1 MHISRIPPWGQW
13 LAGGTLL
20 SVALTAGVTGLVLNV
35 SSGLEAGPASGL
47 VYGLADV
54 GKIIIPIVAG
64 VIGWSMQMRITAL
77 VCVLASIFCA
87 VSYYADQHGASLL
100 SKQHA
105 ETVYADKAATVGD
118 LKSQVASLDALVAA
132 EAKKGGCGTNCR
144 DLTKQ
149 ASEARQRLQNALNA
163 RSEAKPAEV
172 SGLAA
177 MIAMASGARAENIA
191 RGSGA
196 VKAILFLVL
205 LEALVWLSVPA
216 MSLLSRRSR
225 HVIDITPIVEPVKIA
240 TPKPVKARVI
250 KKPDARPLQM
260 LSPPPMKIDMR
271 TKAGR
276 EIKRMKVNQAND

>member
-1 MHISRIPPWGQW
+1 MHPTRIPRWGQW
-13 LAGGTLL
+13 VAGSVLL

-54 GKIIIPIVAG
+54 GKIVIPITAG
-64 VIGWSMQMRITAL
+64 VIGWSMQMRITA
-77 VCVLASIFCA
+77 VICVLASVFCA

-100 SKQHA
+100 SKQHG

-118 LKSQVASLDALVAA
+118 LRSQVASLDALVAA

-149 ASEARQRLQNALNA
+149 ASEARIRLQEALNA
-163 RSEAKPAEV
+163 RSEAKPVEI
-172 SGLAA
+172 SGLAV
-177 MIAMASGARAENIA
+177 MVAMASGAKTENIA

-196 VKAILFLVL
+196 VKAALFLIL

-216 MSLLSRRSR
+216 MKLLSRPARQT
-225 HVIDITPIVEPVKIA
+225 IDITPVVEAPRIVKIRL
-240 TPKPVKARVI
+240 P
-250 KKPDARPLQM
+250 KKPEPRPLQALM
-260 LSPPPMKIDMR
+260 PPAMKIDMR

-276 EIKRMKVNQAND
+276 EIKRMKQKVAND